1 MSYLDIDTILS
12 EEERIPATFIVEAPG
27 LGHLDN
33 SIDSEDLPE
42 QSRIEMPLW
51 LAMAF
56 AKRGMVTLE
65 LPKHFEKKMREEIL
79 AGAQNIDLREFSFY
93 FFEVGSTLAVE
104 MKNEDLRQSLQ
115 IAFAGERFRSL
126 MTNSL
131 SSWNDDLTEFAQNL
145 TAAEAHILKE
155 GECLPVSAMLP
166 PAAPCCPLLPP
177 VAHCCPLLPTAAH
190 CCPLLPPALCCLY
203 REPNSHPPIAP
214 LYRTSVF
221 QGPA

>member
-155 GECLPVSAMLP
+155 GLASSKDLHEWRIMRSSLLKRSSILGRRALDSGGQ
-166 PAAPCCPLLPP
+166 PASKK
-177 VAHCCPLLPTAAH
+177 H
-190 CCPLLPPALCCLY
+190 
-203 REPNSHPPIAP
+203 
-214 LYRTSVF
+214 
-221 QGPA
+221 